1 MRPPSLEF
9 RTYLYLASSALLWST
24 GYIAAKLALGKLD
37 PIVLAALRYLLAGLL
52 LSPALAAAPL
62 RRLWGPETRR
72 PILWAGAV
80 VLPLQN
86 VLFLLGLELTLASDA
101 SLIAAAGPAI
111 TALLARAVLRE
122 RLTTSKVLG
131 ISLSFAGVT
140 TLIGLPA
147 LAGGEMRWVGDLL
160 VLGSTAC
167 WSAYTVLSGL
177 ALRKCVPLQVTA
189 ATSLLAS
196 LTLLPVGA
204 VAWFRMDPGA
214 LDPSSLALAVY
225 LALAANVLA
234 TLWWVK
240 GVSAIGAGRASI
252 FANLVP
258 LATTVLSAL
267 LLGEQLSPTL
277 GISALMVIGGVW
289 LTNLKVS

>member
-9 RTYLYLASSALLWST
+9 RTYLYLTSSAVLWST
-24 GYIAAKLALGKLD
+24 GYIAAKLALDQLD
-37 PIVLAALRYLLAGLL
+37 PIVLATLRYLLAGLL

-62 RRLWGPETRR
+62 RRLWAPDTRR
-72 PILWAGAV
+72 PILWAGTV

-111 TALLARAVLRE
+111 TALLARAALKE
-122 RLTTSKVLG
+122 RLTINKVLG
-131 ISLSFAGVT
+131 ISLSFAGVA

-147 LAGGEMRWVGDLL
+147 LAGGEMRLVGDLL
-160 VLGSTAC
+160 VLGSTTC
-167 WSAYTVLSGL
+167 WSAYTVLSWL
-177 ALRKCVPLQVTA
+177 ALRRSVPLQVTA

-196 LTLLPVGA
+196 LVLLPLGA
-204 VAWFRMDPGA
+204 TAWFRMGPGA
-214 LDPSSLALAVY
+214 LEPSSLALAAY

-258 LATTVLSAL
+258 LATTALSAL
-267 LLGEQLSPTL
+267 LLGEHLSPTL
-277 GISALMVIGGVW
+277 GLSALLVIGGVW
-289 LTNLKVS
+289 LTNLKIS